1 MTISVIITKLATS
14 DLTALTWG
22 EQDSIVSIIVL
33 RMALFRPP
41 KGKKRECERKSANEI
56 KKNLTIYHKSP
67 LTVRRVL
74 LCKDNNHIK
83 KRPNHPYSLI

>member
-1 MTISVIITKLATS
+1 MTVSVIITKLATS

-22 EQDSIVSIIVL
+22 EQDSIVSIIVI

-56 KKNLTIYHKSP
+56 KTKSNYLP
-67 LTVRRVL
+67 QISSD
-74 LCKDNNHIK
+74 C
-83 KRPNHPYSLI
+83 